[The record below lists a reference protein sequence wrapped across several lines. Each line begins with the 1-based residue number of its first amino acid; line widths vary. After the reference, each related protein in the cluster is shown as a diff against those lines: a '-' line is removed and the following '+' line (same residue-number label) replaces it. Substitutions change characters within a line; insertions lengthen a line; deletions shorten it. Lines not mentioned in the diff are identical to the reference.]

1 MTDVFVD
8 IDGYNKNVL
17 YARRVEMFF
26 EPNEDGTESLT
37 GRVVWHTEWWHYS
50 GTLLRGKSLGPRIER
65 SVESILGEDYPVG
78 GDTLPALA
86 VVGAIKA
93 AFIKHALQEN
103 LGLVTPENPDAD

>member
-17 YARRVEMFF
+17 YNRRLEAFF
-26 EPNEDGTESLT
+26 EPNEDGTESLN
-37 GRVVWHTEWWHYS
+37 GRVIWHTEWWHYS
-50 GTLLRGKSLGPRIER
+50 GALLRGKSIGPRIER
-65 SVESILGEDYPVG
+65 SIDAVLGEEYPVG
-78 GDTLPALA
+78 AGALSA
-86 VVGAIKA
+86 PTVVAALKS